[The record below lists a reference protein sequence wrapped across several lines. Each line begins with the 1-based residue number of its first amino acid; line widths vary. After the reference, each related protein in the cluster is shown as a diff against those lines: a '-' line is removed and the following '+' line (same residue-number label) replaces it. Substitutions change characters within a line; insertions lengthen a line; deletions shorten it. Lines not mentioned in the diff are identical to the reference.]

1 MLKHCFIFLALI
13 CVISAQNADSLKD
26 SVVVKKQIPLQITPV
41 TPIKPIHDSWFSQ
54 DKFIHFSACA
64 AIPGLTYHFYV
75 CRLGKD
81 EKKGK
86 IYSISITALISIG
99 KEIYDKKKKGH
110 FSWKDLFWDGLGL
123 TVGYLLFIHD
133 F

>member
-1 MLKHCFIFLALI
+1 
-13 CVISAQNADSLKD
+13 
-26 SVVVKKQIPLQITPV
+26 
-41 TPIKPIHDSWFSQ
+41 
-54 DKFIHFSACA
+54 
-64 AIPGLTYHFYV
+64 
-75 CRLGKD
+75 LGKD